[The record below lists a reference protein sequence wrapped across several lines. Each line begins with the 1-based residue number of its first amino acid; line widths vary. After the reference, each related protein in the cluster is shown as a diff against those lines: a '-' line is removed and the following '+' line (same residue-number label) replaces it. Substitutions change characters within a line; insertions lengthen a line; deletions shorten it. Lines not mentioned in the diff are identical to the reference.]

1 MNKYKTTIQPADRN
15 PEFEV
20 VVGYAFHRG
29 DPGRTSGPPE
39 RCYPPEPAYIE
50 IISVMHGA
58 IDIEIYLSDEQMAW
72 IEQEIEADI
81 TAAQEAAAERH
92 DEQMR
97 EYRAEYLQ
105 EAKRDPADAR
115 NIEYWEKFA

>member
-1 MNKYKTTIQPADRN
+1 MSNYKTTVQPADRN

-20 VVGYAFHRG
+20 VVEYAFHKG

-72 IEQEIEADI
+72 IEQEIESKI
-81 TAAQEAAAERH
+81 TEQQAYDEDQAAEAR
-92 DEQMR
+92 R
-97 EYRAEYLQ
+97 EEIRDWRYERTEVIQ
-105 EAKRDPADAR
+105 EDC
-115 NIEYWEKFA
+115 E